1 MKFLQYRK
9 DAAAVDRSI
18 DAQLQSLIRQMLI
31 PFGIMAVVILSLFVI
46 YMVQYAQVS
55 GNITTAS
62 RFNHNF
68 KDEVDLWPFQI
79 AIGKYKAT
87 VDGHYNLN
95 TVGEYHISVTESP
108 LPTRLGLKISG
119 PLNDLSYKLEP
130 CKYPHLYK
138 PNRRSDTEQMV
149 LQLKNKIAERLKA
162 TVRE

>member
-1 MKFLQYRK
+1 M
-9 DAAAVDRSI
+9 
-18 DAQLQSLIRQMLI
+18 
-31 PFGIMAVVILSLFVI
+31 
-46 YMVQYAQVS
+46 
-55 GNITTAS
+55 TA
-62 RFNHNF
+62 F
-68 KDEVDLWPFQI
+68 KNEVDLWPFQI

-138 PNRRSDTEQMV
+138 PSRRSDTEQMV
-149 LQLKNKIAERLKA
+149 LQLKSKIAERLKA
-162 TVRE
+162 TVRDN